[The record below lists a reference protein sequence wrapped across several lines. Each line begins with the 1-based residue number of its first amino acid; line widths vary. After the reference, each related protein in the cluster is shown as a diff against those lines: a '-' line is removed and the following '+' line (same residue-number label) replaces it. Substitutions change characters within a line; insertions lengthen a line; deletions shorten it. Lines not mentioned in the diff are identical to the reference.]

1 MIFDGD
7 LHKMGNN
14 RERTIGLALSGGGFR
29 AMLFHL
35 GALWRLN
42 EMALLPELK
51 AVSSVSGGALL
62 AGLVAVRWDKLR
74 FRNSVAENFEEEIAA
89 PALSVSGKTIDVPS
103 ILFGIFTGTKTL
115 EGFYE
120 RHLVGKATLR
130 DLPDFPEFIFNAYH
144 LESGRNWTFSKYR
157 MHSWRIGDLERPT
170 TSLTKV
176 LAASSAFP
184 PAFPPVRLR
193 LEPGDFQRSE
203 FADHYHRGEFRETV
217 TLGDGGVYDN
227 LGVHSI
233 RDLDNI
239 LVSDGGSPLHV
250 STMPR
255 WKFWTNRVT
264 RAIDTAVEQTRALRR
279 SHLMK
284 QLTGGEKKGTLWTV
298 RTDPERYTAE
308 KRFEVEGDWGEKLG
322 SIRTRLNAFSESEKR
337 WLVNWGYLQADL
349 AVRSYFRQELEMPER
364 LPFPH
369 DNFSTAPI

>member
-1 MIFDGD
+1 
-7 LHKMGNN
+7 
-14 RERTIGLALSGGGFR
+14 
-29 AMLFHL
+29 MLFHL
-35 GALWRLN
+35 GAVWRLN

-62 AGLVAVRWDKLR
+62 AGLIAVRCGKLR
-74 FRNSVAENFEEEIAA
+74 FRNCVAENFKEEIAD
-89 PALSVSGKTIDVPS
+89 PALSLSGKTIDVPG
-103 ILFGIFTGTKTL
+103 ILFGIFTGTRTL
-115 EGFYE
+115 EGIYE
-120 RHLVGKATLR
+120 RHLVGKATLQ

-157 MHSWRIGDLERPT
+157 MHSWRIGDLERPAI
-170 TSLTKV
+170 SMTKV

-193 LEPGDFQRSE
+193 LAPGDFHRSE
-203 FADHYHRGEFRETV
+203 YADHYHRGEFRETV

-227 LGVHSI
+227 LGVHAI
-233 RDLDNI
+233 RELNNI

-250 STMPR
+250 SAMPR
-255 WKFWTNRVT
+255 WKFWTNRIT
-264 RAIDTAVEQTRALRR
+264 RPIDAAVEQTRALRR

-284 QLTGGEKKGTLWTV
+284 QLTEGEKKGTLWTV

-308 KRFEVEGDWGEKLG
+308 KRFEVKGDWGEKLG
-322 SIRTRLNAFSESEKR
+322 SIRTRLNAFSENEKR

-364 LPFPH
+364 LPFPEY
-369 DNFSTAPI
+369 DFSRRPEDSAWAPSK